1 MYSFIQ
7 FCWWGNYSFVSFLKL
22 YTGRFIVTV
31 INRSLL
37 IAKGKTVKLAI
48 KTTAVGIVL
57 YQWRKRGAEQLPDKA
72 LGGDTAELTI
82 PRVDLSDKGKYYCD
96 VTNSWN
102 VTVKSHDIN
111 LTIYGM

>member
-1 MYSFIQ
+1 MQ
-7 FCWWGNYSFVSFLKL
+7 QCLVSFLKL
-22 YTGRFIVTV
+22 YTGRFTVTV

-48 KTTAVGIVL
+48 KTTAVGAVL
-57 YQWRKRGAEQLPDKA
+57 YQWRKRGVEQLPDKA
-72 LGGDTAELTI
+72 MGGDTAELTI
-82 PRVDLSDKGKYYCD
+82 PRVDLSDKGKYYCV

-102 VTVKSHDIN
+102 VTVESRDIN